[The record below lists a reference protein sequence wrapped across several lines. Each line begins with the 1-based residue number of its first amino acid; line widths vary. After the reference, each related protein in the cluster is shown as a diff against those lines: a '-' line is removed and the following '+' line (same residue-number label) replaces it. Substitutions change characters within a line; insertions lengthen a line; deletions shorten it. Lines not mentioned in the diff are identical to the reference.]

1 MIDSGNYKMYNCGKC
16 KAPFNVNLHT
26 IARNKIIVVCN
37 QCESKNVVGVEKN
50 HSIPAQKEN
59 KNTDNDSKRS
69 RVKIMLN
76 IENKGNKIQKGL
88 NLGSNIIGRNDFKED
103 RFLST
108 KHCDIKLSVK
118 SGNLKIYIVDLKST
132 NGTFDFNKNRL
143 VPKQTYI
150 AKMNVFY
157 YIGSSK
163 MKITI

>member
-37 QCESKNVVGVEKN
+37 QCESKNVVGVEHKDPIVPKVETKN
-50 HSIPAQKEN
+50 VEN
-59 KNTDNDSKRS
+59 SSKRS
-69 RVKIMLN
+69 LVKIMLN